1 MRAIICGLVTERF
14 GRCPTIII
22 LACLSI
28 ISCVLQT
35 DSRLP
40 TQFIV
45 SRIINYGMIGFVII
59 LVPIYQ
65 AECFP
70 PPLRGIVTSTI
81 KFRISLGG
89 FIASLVNLGTKS
101 MTTDAAWLIPT
112 ALQLILP
119 LVILA
124 LIPWIPES
132 PRWLISKGRNEEAVA
147 SLAKLREQGTSQ
159 SDLEVEILVISSF
172 GSNEGKGSS

>member
-1 MRAIICGLVTERF
+1 
-14 GRCPTIII
+14 
-22 LACLSI
+22 
-28 ISCVLQT
+28 
-35 DSRLP
+35 
-40 TQFIV
+40 
-45 SRIINYGMIGFVII
+45 
-59 LVPIYQ
+59 
-65 AECFP
+65 
-70 PPLRGIVTSTI
+70 
-81 KFRISLGG
+81 
-89 FIASLVNLGTKS
+89 